1 MAPKQDPKDIDR
13 SPTSAPNQWLDQ
25 CEDQQIVPRGT
36 KLITSGVAPDHL
48 VILHAGSVEICVP
61 ATGKMETIT
70 VGTSCNSAAFG
81 MQALVSGEL
90 PEATVTCLQECCV
103 CFMPKKTF
111 LERLSQDPS
120 LSPNII
126 EVSGAAFGLP
136 DKPDRPED
144 GC

>member
-1 MAPKQDPKDIDR
+1 MAAKKGPKDIDS
-13 SPTSAPNQWLDQ
+13 SPTSDPSQWLDQ
-25 CEDQQIVPRGT
+25 CEDQKIVPRGT
-36 KLITSGVAPDHL
+36 KLVTSGVAADHL

-61 ATGKMETIT
+61 ATGKVETIT
-70 VGTSCNSAAFG
+70 VGTSCKNAVFG

-90 PEATVTCLQECCV
+90 PEATVTCIQECCV
-103 CFMPKKTF
+103 CFVPKKTF

-126 EVSGAAFGLP
+126 ATPGAAFGLP
-136 DKPDRPED
+136 DKPNRPED